1 MFEFV
6 AVPAAGVDGCVLD
19 DGLPPD
25 DGAWEFDVFDEAAWE
40 ALLADAPPVEV
51 PADPGWGFA
60 DCAPSGWSA
69 LDLDVGTGDAGV
81 LSDAA
86 LIEAIVGFDRVG
98 SWASARQ
105 ARLLAELAARRPAD
119 PVPDADGVS
128 VGSRFVPD
136 EVGVALKLARGLGS
150 DDPRTMDARR
160 ADLLAE
166 LLKGGWSRTWT
177 PSTTTPTATPWTAI
191 PPVRSRSGCGCG
203 RSRRASRWSR
213 WLLRTPP

>member
-136 EVGVALKLARGLGS
+136 EVGVALKLARGTAAG
-150 DDPRTMDARR
+150 RVGTACR
-160 ADLLAE
+160 LLAV
-166 LLKGGWSRTWT
+166 L
-177 PSTTTPTATPWTAI
+177 PATHALWEAGLIDTGKA
-191 PPVRSRSGCGCG
+191 PPATSADSD
-203 RSRRASRWSR
+203 
-213 WLLRTPP
+213 PPPF